1 MPRSAFALVLQLL
14 ASLSAAHAQS
24 NTIAL
29 KSFGYQSLLVPCDGK
44 DQLLAFD
51 PNRNWKMAPEFALPG
66 AGKFPEGNFYLRR
79 VAISHAILGDT
90 GGWSY
95 AVIGH
100 YSANGDWVS
109 PMVVGTGHAER
120 SFDADAA
127 PLFTAGA
134 GEYFDLHASCA
145 AAGRWHWPGSHPRHW
160 ASASFWYVPAAP
172 PSK

>member
-1 MPRSAFALVLQLL
+1 MAYFILLFLTSLVP
-14 ASLSAAHAQS
+14 ARAQS

-29 KSFGYQSLLVPCDGK
+29 KSFGYQSLTVSCDGK

-51 PNRNWKMAPEFALPG
+51 TNRNWKMAPGFALPG

-79 VAISHAILGDT
+79 VAISHAIEGDT
-90 GGWSY
+90 GSLSY

-100 YSANGDWVS
+100 FGPNGDWVS
-109 PMVVGTGHAER
+109 PMVVGTGHAEL

-127 PLFTAGA
+127 PLFTVGK
-134 GEYFDLHASCA
+134 YFDLHASCA
-145 AAGRWHWPGSHPRHW
+145 PAGRWHWPGRRPVHW
-160 ASASFWYVPAAP
+160 ASAAFWYVPALP